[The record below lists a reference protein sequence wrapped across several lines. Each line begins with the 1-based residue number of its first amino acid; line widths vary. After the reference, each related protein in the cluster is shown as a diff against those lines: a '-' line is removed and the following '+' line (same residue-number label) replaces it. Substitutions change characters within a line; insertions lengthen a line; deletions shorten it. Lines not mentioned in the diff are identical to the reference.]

1 MSTYRTT
8 NRRPTLRKTF
18 LRKSSGGALAAEDL
32 SGATSVSARVR
43 ERGSSTTKFKNTMTA
58 FSDGSDGIFDL
69 AFTAN
74 QLDTVGTYEIEYE
87 ILWSAGVTETPP
99 QIDILEVKTKFADPA

>member
-8 NRRPTLRKTF
+8 DRRPTLRKTF
-18 LRKSSGGALAAEDL
+18 KRDGSAEDL
-32 SGATSVSARVR
+32 SGASSVAAYVR
-43 ERGSSTTKFKNTMTA
+43 ERASSATKFKNTMAA
-58 FSDGSDGIFDL
+58 FTDGSDGVFDL

-87 ILWSAGVTETPP
+87 ITWSAGITERPD
-99 QIDILEVKTKFADPA
+99 QIDILEVKQKFADPV